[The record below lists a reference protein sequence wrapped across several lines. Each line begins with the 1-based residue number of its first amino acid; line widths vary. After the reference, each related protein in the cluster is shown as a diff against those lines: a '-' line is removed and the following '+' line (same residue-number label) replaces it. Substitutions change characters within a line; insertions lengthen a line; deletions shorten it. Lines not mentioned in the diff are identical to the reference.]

1 MTESLHISLVFTT
14 PGGEAKQEQ
23 DISHKG
29 SHHGVRAPFLPLFLL
44 LSELLLDSL
53 FISSIA
59 VAKQE
64 ITLISPW
71 SHTPSHQTQV
81 SQSVE

>member
-23 DISHKG
+23 GISHKG

-44 LSELLLDSL
+44 
-53 FISSIA
+53 
-59 VAKQE
+59 
-64 ITLISPW
+64 
-71 SHTPSHQTQV
+71 
-81 SQSVE
+81 